1 MPKNDPTSSQAAW
14 YVVHSKPKCEH
25 LAASMVAELPDV
37 ETYCPRIR
45 FLRSTRRG
53 KVWFIEALFP
63 GYFFA
68 RFIPAASYR
77 AVKHG
82 QNVLR
87 VLEFGGTLAQVRDS
101 FITELKEEMQNED
114 IRVVEMP
121 INLGDEVEVTSGPMR
136 GLRGIVSSLTN
147 AKERVRIL
155 LEFLGRENLVEV
167 GTDNLLTEQTPRG
180 VIGKR

>member
-1 MPKNDPTSSQAAW
+1 M
-14 YVVHSKPKCEH
+14 
-25 LAASMVAELPDV
+25 
-37 ETYCPRIR
+37 
-45 FLRSTRRG
+45 
-53 KVWFIEALFP
+53 
-63 GYFFA
+63 
-68 RFIPAASYR
+68 
-77 AVKHG
+77 
-82 QNVLR
+82 
-87 VLEFGGTLAQVRDS
+87 AQVRDS

-136 GLRGIVSSLTN
+136 GLRGIVSGLTN